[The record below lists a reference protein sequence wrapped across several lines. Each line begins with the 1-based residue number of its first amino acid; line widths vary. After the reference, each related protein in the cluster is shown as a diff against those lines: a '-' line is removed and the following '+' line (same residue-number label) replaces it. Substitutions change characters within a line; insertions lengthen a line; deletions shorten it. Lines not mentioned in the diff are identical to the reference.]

1 MVAQLISQKGHEL
14 IIQVTVN
21 ISGSLLN
28 AEERIQ
34 QAVNEVGCLATQQAV
49 KQFDTDGS
57 PILTG
62 DIKWTQR
69 TISPKR
75 YQTLSNA
82 IKRLMVK
89 LKWNVVFIKP
99 PKAERF
105 IVRWNT
111 MPALSGMRP
120 HVLPS
125 NCPTNTPR

>member
-75 YQTLSNA
+75 YQTPYGE
-82 IKRLMVK
+82 IEV
-89 LKWNVVFIKP
+89 
-99 PKAERF
+99 ERR
-105 IVRWNT
+105 VYQT
-111 MPALSGMRP
+111 SQG
-120 HVLPS
+120 
-125 NCPTNTPR
+125 